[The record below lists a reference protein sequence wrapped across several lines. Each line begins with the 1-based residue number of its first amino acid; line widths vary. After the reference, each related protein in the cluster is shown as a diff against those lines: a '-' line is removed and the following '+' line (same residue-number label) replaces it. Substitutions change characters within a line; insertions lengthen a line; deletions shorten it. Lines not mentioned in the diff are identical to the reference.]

1 MKESIHPDSLIGDF
15 TIEYHLNDINSTAKL
30 LVENCFSDVGIVII
44 NGLMGAGKTTL
55 VKALVAALGIED
67 EVTSPTFS
75 LVNEY
80 KSEALTIYHLDL
92 YRIEH
97 KEEAL
102 EAGIEEYLYS
112 GQWVFI
118 EWPEVIADW
127 ISEPYYQI
135 RIETV
140 DAHTR
145 KLFIETNISVNP

>member
-1 MKESIHPDSLIGDF
+1 MHPDSLIGES
-15 TIEYHLNDINSTAKL
+15 TIEYHLNDIHSTTKF
-30 LVENCFSDVGIVII
+30 LVENCFPNAGIVII
-44 NGLMGAGKTTL
+44 KGLMGAGKTTL

-80 KSEALTIYHLDL
+80 MNGTQTIYHLDL
-92 YRIEH
+92 YRIEN

-118 EWPEVIADW
+118 EWPEIIADW
-127 ISEPYYQI
+127 IPEPHYQI
-135 RIETV
+135 SIETL

-145 KLFIETNISVNP
+145 KLFIETIISIKQ